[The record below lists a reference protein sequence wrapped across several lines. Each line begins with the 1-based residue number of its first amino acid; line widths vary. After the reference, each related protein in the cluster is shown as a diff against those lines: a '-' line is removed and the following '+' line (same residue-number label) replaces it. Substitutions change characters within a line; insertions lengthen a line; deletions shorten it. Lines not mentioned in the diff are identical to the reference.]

1 MKKNFL
7 LTSIFLIITLIVYVA
22 ATFAFCYTTNPEI
35 STGEFPFCIL
45 YEYKG
50 ETGTLS
56 GVMKCEYSSSST
68 IHGVHNRY
76 WKQDT
81 VYENPNNLE
90 HPFVIEQNDELQTTL
105 SVHENMDAGYF
116 MGDPLH
122 ADFYQVY
129 GYEGP
134 RPQVSFYDYK
144 NENFLEDATE
154 EELAD
159 LDFKIVDF
167 NYGDPISNNFSF
179 SGVRYKA
186 DNIIIFVAI
195 MLLFLM
201 ACLIFVR
208 KDEKLQ
214 YSKIDRIGIVCN
226 FIIAFTVVPFITFF
240 CMLFGIVESYTEWLN
255 QLTYT
260 TPSLTILFLALSIV
274 LRRQGYPKTSFFIQ
288 FGGVILFLAIL
299 VLDSIGVRL

>member
-1 MKKNFL
+1 MKKKFL
-7 LTSIFLIITLIVYVA
+7 LTTILLLITLIVYGS
-22 ATFAFCYTTNPEI
+22 ATFAFCYTTKPEV
-35 STGEFPFCIL
+35 STGEFPFSIL

-81 VYENPNNLE
+81 VYENPDNLE
-90 HPFVIEQNDELQTTL
+90 QPFVIEQNDELQTTL
-105 SVHENMDAGYF
+105 AVYENMNAGYF

-129 GYEGP
+129 GYEEP
-134 RPQVSFYDYK
+134 RPRVSFYDYK
-144 NENFLEDATE
+144 NEIFLEDATE

-159 LDFKIVDF
+159 LNFKIVDF
-167 NYGDPISNNFSF
+167 QYGTPISNNFSF
-179 SGVRYKA
+179 SGVRYEA

-208 KDEKLQ
+208 KDDKLQ

-226 FIIAFTVVPFITFF
+226 FIIAFIVVPFITFF
-240 CMLFGIVESYTEWLN
+240 CMLFGIVESYTEWIN

-260 TPSLTILFLALSIV
+260 IPSLTILFLALSVV
-274 LRRQGYPKTSFFIQ
+274 LRRQGYSKTSFVIQ
-288 FGGVILFLAIL
+288 FGGVVLFITIL
-299 VLDSIGVRL
+299 VLDSIGVKL

>member
-1 MKKNFL
+1 MKKKFL
-7 LTSIFLIITLIVYVA
+7 LTTIFLIITLIVYVA
-22 ATFAFCYTTNPEI
+22 ATFAFCYTTKPEV

-81 VYENPNNLE
+81 VYENMN
-90 HPFVIEQNDELQTTL
+90 
-105 SVHENMDAGYF
+105 AGYF
-116 MGDPLH
+116 MGDPLN

-129 GYEGP
+129 GYEEP

-167 NYGDPISNNFSF
+167 KYGTPISNNFSF
-179 SGVRYKA
+179 SGVRYEA
-186 DNIIIFVAI
+186 DNVTIFVAI
-195 MLLFLM
+195 MLVFLL
-201 ACLIFVR
+201 ACLLFVR
-208 KDEKLQ
+208 KDQELK
-214 YSKIDRIGIVCN
+214 YSKLDKAGIVCN
-226 FIIAFTVVPFITFF
+226 FIIAFMVAPFITFV
-240 CMLFGIVESYTEWLN
+240 CVMFGIVESSAEWIN

-260 TPSLTILFLALSIV
+260 TPSLAILFLALSVV

-288 FGGVILFLAIL
+288 FGGIILFIAIL
-299 VLDSIGVRL
+299 VLDSIGTIL